1 MITINSRLA
10 SPNLKIGKSLAR
22 LIQGFIYRHL
32 PDAEH
37 EGYRHEPSGK
47 IFKRTNFDFL
57 LNGADLRVRFT
68 SYEPEFEKIIALA
81 VLKDGLNLGKIHI
94 LDTTVAVSEHRT
106 TQSKAR
112 LQGCVICSVQGLLGH
127 KVYLEPQ
134 DSRHLEMMKT
144 NALQRFETLTGR
156 RYDGKFE
163 LNLLWQNLQNP
174 FNFYYGNNRSPVQA
188 WQAKW
193 KIYAQPGLINLIL
206 DAGIGSGCMNCGAGF
221 LETI

>member
-1 MITINSRLA
+1 MIAINSRLA

-81 VLKDGLNLGKIHI
+81 VLKDGLNLGE
-94 LDTTVAVSEHRT
+94 LCLCDTAVAVSEHRT
-106 TQSKAR
+106 AQSEAV
-112 LQGCVICSVQGLLGH
+112 LQGCVACAVSGLLGH
-127 KVYLEPQ
+127 KIYLQPQ

-156 RYDGKFE
+156 RYGDEFE
-163 LNLLWQNLQNP
+163 LNLLRQDLEKP
-174 FNFYYGNNRSPVQA
+174 LYFYYGNNQTPAKA
-188 WQAKW
+188 WSAVWDIK
-193 KIYAQPGLINLIL
+193 ALPELINTVL
-206 DAGIGSGCMNCGAGF
+206 DAGVGGGCMNCGAGF

>member
-81 VLKDGLNLGKIHI
+81 ALKDGLNL
-94 LDTTVAVSEHRT
+94 
-106 TQSKAR
+106 
-112 LQGCVICSVQGLLGH
+112 
-127 KVYLEPQ
+127 
-134 DSRHLEMMKT
+134 
-144 NALQRFETLTGR
+144 
-156 RYDGKFE
+156 
-163 LNLLWQNLQNP
+163 
-174 FNFYYGNNRSPVQA
+174 
-188 WQAKW
+188 
-193 KIYAQPGLINLIL
+193 
-206 DAGIGSGCMNCGAGF
+206 
-221 LETI
+221 